1 MAKGS
6 SGTLAGSGNLL
17 KGLTNKSPEACDSSM
32 KLGKTSVNSEATRSE
47 TAPQPATIGPRCA

>member
-6 SGTLAGSGNLL
+6 SGGML
-17 KGLTNKSPEACDSSM
+17 KGLSNKSPPATDSSM
-32 KLGKTSVNSEATRSE
+32 KLGKESVNCEATRSE

>member
-1 MAKGS
+1 MAKGQ
-6 SGTLAGSGNLL
+6 TVAASGNLL

-47 TAPQPATIGPRCA
+47 TAHDDKTLGPRCA

>member
-6 SGTLAGSGNLL
+6 SGGML
-17 KGLTNKSPEACDSSM
+17 KGLSNKSPPATDSSM
-32 KLGKTSVNSEATRSE
+32 KLGKESENSEATRSE

>member
-6 SGTLAGSGNLL
+6 SGGML
-17 KGLTNKSPEACDSSM
+17 KGLSNKSPPATDSSI
-32 KLGKTSVNSEATRSE
+32 KALGKESVNSEATRSE

>member
-6 SGTLAGSGNLL
+6 SGGML
-17 KGLTNKSPEACDSSM
+17 KGLSNKSPPATDSSM
-32 KLGKTSVNSEATRSE
+32 KLGKESVNSEATRSE